1 MITGIPASEASARA
15 ALARA
20 RGSCRSAIAATE
32 PFNLIVDLAHEPVG
46 PRWLRGAATLALLC
60 GSALAFAPGFNT
72 FSPASAHGAA
82 QGAEQFQHNEML
94 GPMLGGTEAQD
105 GDETPPQVLAD
116 PAAVPE
122 PVIVTNGSEVRIRG
136 AVTEGLYWSLR
147 EVGVSPQVAADYLT
161 ALATRIDVGADIA
174 PYDRFD
180 LVISKKRGEA
190 LLYAALH
197 RFEGPDVELMKW
209 SLGGSADWFDTEA
222 SGAHRSAGLM
232 TPVVGRI
239 TSGFG
244 HRHHPIFRFTRFH
257 AGIDIAAPM
266 GSAVVAAADG
276 QVVAAGWNGGYGR
289 QLRVVHENGIVTSY
303 SHMSGFA
310 ASPGEPVRQGQVIGF
325 VGSTGIS
332 TGPHLH
338 FEVLVNGRAVDPLQV
353 RFETR
358 KVIGGADRQAFN
370 ARLRQ
375 LKAIG
380 SKGA

>member
-1 MITGIPASEASARA
+1 
-15 ALARA
+15 
-20 RGSCRSAIAATE
+20 
-32 PFNLIVDLAHEPVG
+32 
-46 PRWLRGAATLALLC
+46 
-60 GSALAFAPGFNT
+60 
-72 FSPASAHGAA
+72 
-82 QGAEQFQHNEML
+82 
-94 GPMLGGTEAQD
+94 MLGGGEARGGAQ
-105 GDETPPQVLAD
+105 TRPQAPVD
-116 PAAVPE
+116 PAAASQ
-122 PVIVTNGSEVRIRG
+122 PVIVTSGSEVRIQG

-147 EVGVSPQVAADYLT
+147 EAGVSPQVAADYLT
-161 ALATRIDVGADIA
+161 ALATRIDVGADVA

-180 LVISKKRGEA
+180 LVVSKKRGEA

-197 RFEGPDVELMKW
+197 RFDGPDVELMKW
-209 SLGGSADWFDTEA
+209 DHKGSADWFDTEA
-222 SGAHRSAGLM
+222 SGAEKSAGLM
-232 TPVVGRI
+232 APAAGRI

-276 QVVAAGWNGGYGR
+276 QVIAAGWNGGYGR
-289 QLRVVHENGIVTSY
+289 QLRVAHENGIVTSY

-310 ASPGEPVRQGQVIGF
+310 ASPGEPVRQGQVIGY

-358 KVIGGADRQAFN
+358 KVIGGEQRQAFN
-370 ARLRQ
+370 ARLEPAQGDRIERA
-375 LKAIG
+375 L
-380 SKGA
+380 GA